1 MIIMTKLLIL
11 KKKYQG
17 KATHPMIPYRGRE
30 RWFPILASF
39 HFLLFY
45 CLFIKLGPG
54 KSSPKGWNLHQPV
67 LFSSSEM
74 LGDATL

>member
-1 MIIMTKLLIL
+1 MIIMTKLLIP

-39 HFLLFY
+39 H
-45 CLFIKLGPG
+45 
-54 KSSPKGWNLHQPV
+54 
-67 LFSSSEM
+67 
-74 LGDATL
+74 